1 MKTIR
6 FSKGF
11 VTGIVF
17 GIVLTFL
24 FLIGFI
30 ETGSGLLSK
39 LFGQPVPTNAMP
51 KIFFVVLF
59 FVLIGLWAGSC
70 LVRKYREEPFKDLL
84 PTSWL
89 AAHLGAIM
97 GIVAFIFGSIAKA
110 GIDVRTYLVA
120 ALPH

>member
-30 ETGSGLLSK
+30 ETG
-39 LFGQPVPTNAMP
+39 
-51 KIFFVVLF
+51 
-59 FVLIGLWAGSC
+59 
-70 LVRKYREEPFKDLL
+70 
-84 PTSWL
+84 
-89 AAHLGAIM
+89 
-97 GIVAFIFGSIAKA
+97 
-110 GIDVRTYLVA
+110 
-120 ALPH
+120 